1 MNQDRIN
8 ELYYGEIFDIET
20 QRLAKE
26 RIHWICEQVE
36 GDKILDIGCSQGIVC
51 ILLARENFSCIG
63 LDLEKQSIEFAKN
76 ELEKEEEIVK
86 NRISFI
92 VGDAMNLEYSDN
104 SFDTVILGEILEHL
118 THPEKV
124 LIEAKRVL
132 KEDGKIIITIPFGL
146 NSHPDHKRSY
156 FPTSFLEIVNPFFM
170 TTYIDT
176 TKNNIIYTGKKT
188 KNYHPELNKELFF
201 NQILSLQK
209 KVEERCVEQELK
221 SDAAFKRLVEQN
233 KNSNDVIKLL
243 NENNNILIEEKNTFQ
258 VKEEEYQERI
268 NQQEKI
274 ISQLKSEKNTFQVKE
289 EEYQERINI
298 QEKIID
304 QLQSK
309 EYDLQEIMF
318 ERDKFQKKLA
328 ELELIIFKHEENI
341 ENSRLYQE
349 KVMKNSSRWRIGS
362 IFVGG
367 GKIIF
372 DIIFHPLNFLKE
384 AKPRFK
390 NFYSE
395 IFPSHSDL
403 KKKR

>member
-156 FPTSFLEIVNPFFM
+156 FPTSFLEIVHPFFM

-176 TKNNIIYTGKKT
+176 TKNNIIYTGMKT
-188 KNYHPELNKELFF
+188 KNYHPVLNKELFF

-221 SDAAFKRLVEQN
+221 SDAAFKKLLEQN
-233 KNSNDVIKLL
+233 KNSNDIITSLK
-243 NENNNILIEEKNTFQ
+243 ENNINLQKKMKEEQEKNNLLFEENNSLLI
-258 VKEEEYQERI
+258 KEEEYQERI
-268 NQQEKI
+268 N
-274 ISQLKSEKNTFQVKE
+274 L
-289 EEYQERINI
+289 

-304 QLQSK
+304 QLQS
-309 EYDLQEIMF
+309 EENELQEIMF

-328 ELELIIFKHEENI
+328 ELELKIFEHEKNI
-341 ENSRLYQE
+341 ENARLYQE